1 MEQRSAS
8 THGIEINKAKLS
20 NAMGSRAAS
29 GPVRRGVGKG
39 WNAVSQSLQQSLCG
53 SEMFV
58 LAPVL
63 PCLAHTA
70 AHAAV

>member
-8 THGIEINKAKLS
+8 TLGIEINKAKLS

-39 WNAVSQSLQQSLCG
+39 WNAVSQSLQQSL
-53 SEMFV
+53 SMW
-58 LAPVL
+58 L
-63 PCLAHTA
+63 
-70 AHAAV
+70 

>member
-20 NAMGSRAAS
+20 NTMGSRAAS

-39 WNAVSQSLQQSLCG
+39 WNAVSQSLQQSL
-53 SEMFV
+53 SMW
-58 LAPVL
+58 L
-63 PCLAHTA
+63 
-70 AHAAV
+70 